1 MLIPPFI
8 HFDVLLKKRIKKI
21 LNKPID
27 LIGNLSQVIMCRYH
41 VDEDFINKYQWLQ
54 TKMHS
59 LSTFSFE
66 TLIITKHKISKPK

>member
-8 HFDVLLKKRIKKI
+8 NFHVLLKKSIKKV
-21 LNKPID
+21 LNKSID
-27 LIGNLSQVIMCRYH
+27 LIGSLSQEISCRYH

-54 TKMHS
+54 TKMLS

-66 TLIITKHKISKPK
+66 TLIITSLNK

>member
-8 HFDVLLKKRIKKI
+8 YFHVLVKKSIKKV
-21 LNKPID
+21 LNKSID
-27 LIGNLSQVIMCRYH
+27 LIGSLSQEISYRYH

-54 TKMHS
+54 TKMLS

-66 TLIITKHKISKPK
+66 TLIITKDKISKPK